1 MVFTRPSL
9 PAMFSTSFHS
19 AILTAVMFFLTAL
32 SACAQDKS
40 TLPAMQAAAL
50 CQEAEQLFNA
60 GNDKYAAGDAAALD
74 DWRKAA
80 ARYERLVSEGDYH
93 NGALFYNL
101 GNIYF
106 RLDDIG
112 RAILNYR
119 RAQQFIPRDPNLIRN
134 LAFVRSCCRDR
145 IPEPERT
152 RVLKTLFFWHYDL
165 PLSWRE
171 NGFLAAFA
179 AAWVFALLCL
189 WRRQRHWLRWCTAA
203 FAFLA
208 LALAT
213 SLVVDEWNR
222 RNHRP
227 GVILAESVTAYKG
240 NSESYDPSFTEPL
253 HAGTEFTLI
262 ESRGEWLEIALTD
275 NRTCWIQRHE
285 AELVNP

>member
-1 MVFTRPSL
+1 
-9 PAMFSTSFHS
+9 MFSTSLPSVVLS
-19 AILTAVMFFLTAL
+19 AAIFFLAAL
-32 SACAQDKS
+32 GACAQGKS
-40 TLPAMQAAAL
+40 TLTAMQAAAL

-60 GNDKYAAGDAAALD
+60 GNDKYAAGDVAALD

-80 ARYERLVSEGDYH
+80 ARYERLVNEGDYH

-119 RAQQFIPRDPNLIRN
+119 RAQQFIPRDPNLLSN
-134 LAFVRSCCRDR
+134 LAFVRSRCRDHV
-145 IPEPERT
+145 PEPERI
-152 RVLKTLFFWHYDL
+152 RVLKTVFFWHYDL
-165 PLSWRE
+165 PPSWRE

-208 LALAT
+208 LALAS

-222 RNHRP
+222 QKHRP
-227 GVILAESVTAYKG
+227 GVILGESVTARKG
-240 NSESYDPSFTEPL
+240 DSDSYEPSFTEPL

-262 ESRGEWLEIALTD
+262 GSRGEWLEIALSD
-275 NRTCWIQRHE
+275 GRTCWVRRHQ

>member
-1 MVFTRPSL
+1 MLS
-9 PAMFSTSFHS
+9 SSFHS
-19 AILTAVMFFLTAL
+19 VVLTAAMILLTAL
-32 SACAQDKS
+32 STTVHGKS
-40 TLPAMQAAAL
+40 ALTAMQAAAL

-60 GNDKYAAGDAAALD
+60 GNDKYAAGDAAALE

-119 RAQQFIPRDPNLIRN
+119 RAQQVIPRDPNLLRN
-134 LAFVRSCCRDR
+134 LAFVRSRCRDHV
-145 IPEPERT
+145 PEPERV

-165 PLSWRE
+165 PLAWRE

-179 AAWVFALLCL
+179 AAWLFALLRL
-189 WRRQRHWLRWCTAA
+189 WRRRRHWPRWCLTA
-203 FAFLA
+203 FALLA
-208 LALAT
+208 LTLAA
-213 SLVVDEWNR
+213 SLTVEEWNR
-222 RNHRP
+222 QKYRH
-227 GVILAESVTAYKG
+227 GVILSESVIARKG
-240 NSESYDPSFTEPL
+240 DRDFYEPSFTEPL
-253 HAGTEFTLI
+253 HAGTDFTLL
-262 ESRGEWLEIALTD
+262 ENRGEWLEIALPD
-275 NRTCWIQRHE
+275 HRTCWIPRRD